1 MAFDSPAAVEAA
13 FYSAFSDLNLAGM
26 RAVWLDSG
34 AASCIHPGSALL
46 QGLDSIMASW
56 AAIFDNSQAPR
67 VEPRLI
73 QASADQN
80 LAVHTVA
87 ESVRTGSGEK
97 SALVM
102 ATNVYTR
109 VEGGHWLM
117 LAHHASLPL
126 VEPDQDPGE
135 PPAAPLH

>member
-1 MAFDSPAAVEAA
+1 MAFDSPAAAEAA
-13 FYSAFSDLNLAGM
+13 FYAAFSELSLAGM

-34 AASCIHPGSALL
+34 AASCIHPGSGL
-46 QGLDSIMASW
+46 QGLDSIMESW

-73 QASADQN
+73 QASADRN

-87 ESVRTGSGEK
+87 ESVSTGAQGN

-126 VEPDQDPGE
+126 IEPDRDTGQ
-135 PPAAPLH
+135 PPVAPLH